1 MKLLGCDIS
10 PSHWAFV
17 LLGEEDGPPLALRFA
32 HWKKVVV
39 DTVSKAKSPVKPIG
53 YVLPKKPK
61 RESLED
67 FQVKRLLA
75 NYTIFRRIIVELEPS
90 HVSIEGYAF
99 GQRTSAYTIG
109 ETTGLLKL
117 IVYHTGIPMRIY
129 SPNDVKIF
137 ATSKGNAEKD
147 IVRDAIKGQ
156 FDASPYVHGSCEDVS
171 FDLADAFVLADLVR
185 TEALLRVGKLRL
197 DHLNEKAIRT
207 FQRTTERNPVN
218 LLGREWIVK
227 HG

>member
-1 MKLLGCDIS
+1 MRLLGCDIS

-17 LLGEEDGPPLALRFA
+17 LIDEDGRLLALHFA
-32 HWKKVVV
+32 HSKKIVV
-39 DTVSKAKSPVKPIG
+39 DAVSKVKVPFKPIG
-53 YVLPKKPK
+53 HLLPKKGK
-61 RESLED
+61 RDDLAD
-67 FQVKRLLA
+67 FQTRRLLE
-75 NYTIFRRIIVELEPS
+75 NYTTFRHIIDGLEPS
-90 HVSIEGYAF
+90 HVAIEGYAF

-117 IVYHTGIPMRIY
+117 IVYHMGIPMRIY

-147 IVRDAIKGQ
+147 IVRDAVKEQ

-171 FDLADAFVLADLVR
+171 FDLADAFVLADLVK

-197 DHLNEKAIRT
+197 DHLNETAIRT

-227 HG
+227 RG